1 MLGALLIAI
10 YVAVLSMFVGFE
22 VLGKVAPTLQN
33 ALIAGMS
40 AVSGVSLLASL
51 YVARLQGPNWLGAA
65 AVAFGAVNVVGSFVL
80 SSRLLAADSKKRER
94 A

>member
-10 YVAVLSMFVGFE
+10 YVCVLSMFVGFE

-51 YVARLQGPNWLGAA
+51 YVARSQGTNWLGLA
-65 AVAFGAVNVVGSFVL
+65 AVAFGAVNVVASFVL
-80 SSRLLAADSKKRER
+80 TSRLLADSKKRGR